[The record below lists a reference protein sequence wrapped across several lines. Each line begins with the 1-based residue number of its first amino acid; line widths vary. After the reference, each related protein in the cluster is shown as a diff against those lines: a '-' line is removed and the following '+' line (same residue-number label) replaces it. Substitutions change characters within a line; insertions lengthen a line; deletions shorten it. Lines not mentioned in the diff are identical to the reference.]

1 MKAKQTLLPI
11 LGLALAMLISPATL
25 HAQRYAAY
33 PAGDDSASSLGQFR
47 LIVDQFWV
55 DKMDAALAG
64 SVFTTTEGL
73 PGVWIYDG
81 GVFTS
86 PVLFDPATVVGAAM
100 GLSPKAR
107 PTPTV

>member
-1 MKAKQTLLPI
+1 MRNRLSI
-11 LGLALAMLISPATL
+11 LGLAVGTFISPLTL
-25 HAQRYAAY
+25 HAQRFAAY

-47 LIVDQFWV
+47 VVVDAAWV
-55 DKMDAALAG
+55 DIMDAALKG

-86 PVLFDPATVVGAAM
+86 PSLV
-100 GLSPKAR
+100 
-107 PTPTV
+107 